1 MMDGD
6 LMPRLGGL
14 LPEKISRGH
23 RERLAI
29 VVHPAVH
36 GTAGRAPPGIDAI
49 AIRAGGPGIQ
59 LRLGARDDRR
69 HR

>member
-6 LMPRLGGL
+6 LVPRLGGL

-29 VVHPAVH
+29 IYIRQSTV
-36 GTAGRAPPGIDAI
+36 GRAPPGIDTI
-49 AIRAGGPGIQ
+49 AVRAGGPGVQ